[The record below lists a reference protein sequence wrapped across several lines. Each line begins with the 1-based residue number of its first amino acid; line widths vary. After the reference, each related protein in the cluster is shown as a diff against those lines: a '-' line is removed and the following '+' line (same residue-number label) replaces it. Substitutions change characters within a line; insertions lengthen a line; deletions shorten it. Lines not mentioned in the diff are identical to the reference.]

1 MKLILYIV
9 SVILILAGG
18 VFALQGMSL
27 LPSRVMYGKPE
38 WIVIGAG
45 MIIVGAVIIFSQ
57 RRAKAPS
64 PL

>member
-9 SVILILAGG
+9 SAILILAGG

-38 WIVIGAG
+38 WIVIGAA
-45 MIIVGAVIIFSQ
+45 MVIVGAAIIFFQ
-57 RRAKAPS
+57 RRAKKS
-64 PL
+64 N